1 MDFALN
7 AAKQLHGLSLIEG
20 FRKFVLEDPEVV
32 ASSMH
37 VLAADKRHTAI
48 FREGVAPGPSGGF
61 HWFLDWTAS
70 ALASQFVASNLVFV
84 GDPMATRSPA
94 IVAVSEVLAD
104 RIAQLRNLLA
114 SGEIVAF
121 GTYVL
126 SGLEMPISPFQWTRS
141 GISIDMSKGDLC
153 EGQDYRA
160 TPKWT
165 GLSLRLPDVQLTAN
179 RSQSVTASKAADVPH
194 KSRDLIQTMHNCLVE
209 CLAWLEGMMSD
220 PRIEPRSR
228 EGLWAEAQL
237 KWPNKLSKRAFLKAR
252 DDAIANT
259 NAFAWK
265 LPGRKPKSSQS

>member
-7 AAKQLHGLSLIEG
+7 AAELLHGLSLMEG
-20 FRKFVLEDPEVV
+20 FQKFVLKDPEVV
-32 ASSMH
+32 ALSMPI
-37 VLAADKRHTAI
+37 LAADKRHTAI
-48 FREGVAPGPSGGF
+48 FRDGEAPSPSGGF

-84 GDPMATRSPA
+84 GDPIATPSPA

-126 SGLEMPISPFQWTRS
+126 SGLEMPIGPFQWTRS

-165 GLSLRLPDVQLTAN
+165 GLSLRLPEVQPTAN
-179 RSQSVTASKAADVPH
+179 QSQNATTSKTADIPH
-194 KSRDLIQTMHNCLVE
+194 KARELIQTKEKCRVD
-209 CLAWLEGMMSD
+209 CIAWLEGMMSD
-220 PRIEPRSR
+220 PRNDPRSR
-228 EGLWAEAQL
+228 EELWADAQL
-237 KWPNKLSKRAFLKAR
+237 KWPNKLSHRAFLKAR

-259 NAFAWK
+259 NALAWK